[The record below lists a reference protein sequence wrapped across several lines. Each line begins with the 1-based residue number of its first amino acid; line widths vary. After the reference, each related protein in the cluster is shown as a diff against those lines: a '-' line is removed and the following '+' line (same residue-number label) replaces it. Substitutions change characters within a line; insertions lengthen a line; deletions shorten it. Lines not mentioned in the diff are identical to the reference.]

1 MDFKKLHLYTK
12 NLHLLYVEDDEAIMK
27 QSVELFEMLF
37 ATVTLCSDGKQ
48 GLDAYADRFYS
59 KSNYFDIILTDINMP
74 NMDGIEMIEH
84 ILSIND
90 KQYISVVSA
99 VDEPKTLLK
108 LINLG
113 IDSFLLK
120 PMHEKQ
126 LLQALYKISKNIYNE
141 KISQIYTTKIVAS
154 NEQLKV
160 EVQKRTDELKKL
172 LYTDHL
178 TGLKNRLSLSRDIKK
193 NEYTAIAIVDIDRLQ
208 FINDLY
214 GADIGNQAIQQFANI
229 LEVHTSQDGY
239 SLYRTSGDEFAIC
252 AKKEKEAKFKSF
264 IIRLSKF
271 IIHLP
276 LYIEALKEEI
286 YIDAT
291 IGVSFEKKHLLTHAD
306 IALKFAKTEKK
317 PYIIY
322 EESMNTL
329 KKMQNTISWKRK
341 IQYALDNDNIVP
353 VFQPIVNCQ
362 GQIVKHEALM
372 RLKDVQNDVETLI
385 SPYFFLDTA
394 IATKQYANLSKT
406 MIKKALTH
414 LIHNHCILSVNLTYS
429 DFTDKDIVRLI
440 ENILENHDIGHRL
453 IFEIVESENIKDY
466 KILQK
471 FIKKF
476 RKYGVK
482 IAIDDFGSG
491 FSNFGNIINTNP
503 DYLKIDG
510 SLIKS
515 IDKSKQIQTMVRAIT
530 QTANELG
537 IKVIAEFVHSKEVFE
552 KLQEFHIDEYQGYYF
567 FEPSATMVNQT
578 STISN

>member
-1 MDFKKLHLYTK
+1 MDFKELHFYTK
-12 NLHLLYVEDDEAIMK
+12 NLHLLYVEDDASIIE
-27 QSVELFEMLF
+27 QSVELYEMLF
-37 ATVTLCSDGKQ
+37 ASVTLCTDGKE
-48 GLDAYADRFYS
+48 GLNAYKNELYTKNR
-59 KSNYFDIILTDINMP
+59 YFDIVITDINMP
-74 NMDGIEMIEH
+74 NLNGLDMIEQIH
-84 ILSIND
+84 QINI

-99 VDEPKTLLK
+99 QDEPATLLK

-120 PMHEKQ
+120 PMQEKQ
-126 LLQALYKISKNIYNE
+126 LLKALYKISKNINNE
-141 KISQIYTTKIVAS
+141 KNSKLYTAKIVAS
-154 NEQLKV
+154 NEHLEV
-160 EVQKRTDELKKL
+160 EIKKRTNELKKQ

-178 TGLKNRLSLSRDIKK
+178 TGLKNRLALSRDIEK
-193 NEYTAIAIVDIDRLQ
+193 NEYEMLALIDIDRLQ

-214 GADIGNQAIQQFANI
+214 GTNIGNVTIRQFANI
-229 LEVHTSQDGY
+229 LEVHTLGANY
-239 SLYRTSGDEFAIC
+239 TLYRTSGDEFAIC
-252 AKKEKEAKFKSF
+252 SKQENEDKFKNF
-264 IIRLSKF
+264 ITRLSKF

-276 LYIEALKEEI
+276 LYMEELKEEI

-291 IGVSFEKKHLLTHAD
+291 IGVSFEKDHLLTHAD
-306 IALKFAKTEKK
+306 IALKFAKTDKK

-322 EESMNTL
+322 KTSMNTL

-341 IQYALDNDNIVP
+341 IQYALDNNNIIP

-362 GQIVKHEALM
+362 GKIVKHEALM
-372 RLKDVQNDVETLI
+372 RLKEVENEVETLV

-394 IATKQYANLSKT
+394 IATKQYSNLSKT
-406 MIKKALTH
+406 MVKKALEH
-414 LIHNHCILSVNLTYS
+414 LIKNHCILSVNLTYS
-429 DFTDKDIVRLI
+429 DFTDSSIVSLI
-440 ENILENHDIGHRL
+440 ENVLENHDIGDRL
-453 IFEIVESENIKDY
+453 IFEIVESEDIKDY

-491 FSNFGNIINTNP
+491 FSNFGNIIQTSP

-510 SLIKS
+510 SLIKN
-515 IDKSKQIQTMVRAIT
+515 IDKSIQIQTMVKAIT

-552 KLQEFHIDEYQGYYF
+552 KLQEFDIDEYQGYYF
-567 FEPSATMVNQT
+567 FEPSATLISQK
-578 STISN
+578 STIPN